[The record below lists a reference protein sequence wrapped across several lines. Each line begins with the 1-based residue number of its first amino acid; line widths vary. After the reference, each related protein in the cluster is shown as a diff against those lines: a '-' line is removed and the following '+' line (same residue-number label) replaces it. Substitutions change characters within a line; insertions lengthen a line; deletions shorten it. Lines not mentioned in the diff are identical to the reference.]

1 MRADDRIVLSGWS
14 ATSESS
20 ADLLVGGAV
29 VEGYVAHKSYPENRT
44 DQKVG
49 SSNPCE
55 RTNRIWPLNCGDK
68 IRKSVPAPAGSPLS
82 ASMHRDF

>member
-49 SSNPCE
+49 EFESL
-55 RTNRIWPLNCGDK
+55 RTHQQNMAAELR
-68 IRKSVPAPAGSPLS
+68 
-82 ASMHRDF
+82 